1 MIPVLLG
8 VGALVGGY
16 LVVTN
21 WEEITGWLKE
31 FLPKLQDAL
40 KEIGIADY
48 AAKLFSTV
56 EDGVLRLVHKL
67 YYKENGKWVEK
78 TTTREIDES
87 EVPEWAKSG
96 LSAKETD
103 VTERYEQELEMKLS

>member
-8 VGALVGGY
+8 LGALVGGY

-21 WEEITGWLKE
+21 WEEITGWLKD
-31 FLPKLQDAL
+31 FLPKIQDAL
-40 KEIGIADY
+40 KEIGVGEY
-48 AAKLFSTV
+48 AAKLFSSL
-56 EDGVLRLVHKL
+56 EDGALRLVHKL

-87 EVPEWAKSG
+87 EVPEWAKAG
-96 LSAKETD
+96 LSNKEVD
-103 VTERYEQELEMKLS
+103 VTDRYEKELQLAV

>member
-8 VGALVGGY
+8 LGALVGGY

-21 WEEITGWLKE
+21 WEEVTKWLQD
-31 FLPKLQDAL
+31 FLPKIQDAL
-40 KEIGIADY
+40 KSTGIVDY
-48 AAKLFSTV
+48 AAKLFSSV
-56 EDGVLRLVHKL
+56 EDGALRLVHKL

-87 EVPEWAKSG
+87 EVPEWAKAG
-96 LSAKETD
+96 LTAKETD
-103 VTERYEQELEMKLS
+103 VTERYQKELQLAV